1 MDPVHAAKRK
11 SAGAVFVTFDLRP
24 RPSTGSLGS
33 GRLLPGGRLAATGR
47 PDTSLTGIA
56 QASAKHHEAQVLA
69 ARSLENE
76 RRVTAVRLLVLA
88 LMGVSQGGIRALV
101 GDGDTTETPFR
112 FIAIGIYFVFSLS
125 AFIAVRRIDPRVVT
139 ATVMPIVATTFDVG
153 FVLAMDWCDVL
164 EGETVDLA
172 NTTAILAL
180 IVSYSILRYSI
191 TSLFYA
197 TFAAIV
203 AFTSI
208 MLWSNAF
215 DWTVW
220 TFVVFVLVALAVLI
234 GATRGGV
241 RRAFIELKRRDGLA
255 RLVPTKVVEEILAG
269 NEEVLRP
276 TRRTVTIL
284 FSDIRGFTT
293 YSEGR
298 DPADVLS
305 FLDDYLGRMAQVVQG
320 HDGTV
325 NKFMGDGVLALWGA
339 PTPREDHA
347 LCAVKAAIDMQ
358 KMVREMNEGRVASG
372 QEPIRIGIGI
382 HTGEV
387 AAGMLGGS
395 GQGEYAVIG
404 DAVNLASRIEG
415 LTKQHDAHILVSEP
429 AWMRLGDRF
438 EGRRLG
444 EFEVKGRK
452 AKVAL
457 YELTLS

>member
-1 MDPVHAAKRK
+1 M
-11 SAGAVFVTFDLRP
+11 G
-24 RPSTGSLGS
+24 
-33 GRLLPGGRLAATGR
+33 ATGR

-56 QASAKHHEAQVLA
+56 RASAKHHEAQVLA

-76 RRVTAVRLLVLA
+76 RRVTGVRLLVLA
-88 LMGVSQGGIRALV
+88 LMGISQGPIRALV
-101 GDGDTTETPFR
+101 GDGDTSEAPLR
-112 FIAIGIYFVFSLS
+112 FVAIGIYFAFAVS
-125 AFIAVRRIDPRVVT
+125 AFVAVRRIGPRAVM

-153 FVLAMDWCDVL
+153 FVVAMDWCDKL
-164 EGETVDLA
+164 EGETLDLA
-172 NTTAILAL
+172 NTAAILAL

-191 TSLFYA
+191 TSLYYA

-203 AFTSI
+203 AFTTI
-208 MLWSNAF
+208 MLWSHVF

-234 GATRGGV
+234 GSTRSAV
-241 RRAFIELKRRDGLA
+241 RRAFIDLKRRDGLA

-269 NEEVLRP
+269 NEDVLRP

-305 FLDDYLGRMAQVVQG
+305 FLDDYLGRIAQVVQG

-325 NKFMGDGVLALWGA
+325 NKFMGDGMLALWGA
-339 PTPREDHA
+339 PTPRDDHA

-358 KMVREMNEGRVASG
+358 KVVREINERRVASG
-372 QEPIRIGIGI
+372 EDPIRIGIGI

-395 GQGEYAVIG
+395 GQGEYSVIG

-415 LTKQHDAHILVSEP
+415 LTKQHDADILVSEP
-429 AWMRLGDRF
+429 AWIRLGDRF
-438 EGRRLG
+438 DGRRLG

-452 AKVAL
+452 GKVAL
-457 YELTLS
+457 YELASGRE